1 MYDNRTERK
10 SMAKYG
16 NVTVA
21 LAGQDGNAF
30 AIMAKVSGALRKGG
44 APENEIEEYLSES
57 TGGDYDN
64 LVQTAM
70 KWVNIT

>member
-1 MYDNRTERK
+1 MYENRTERK
-10 SMAKYG
+10 CMAKYG

>member
-10 SMAKYG
+10 CMAKYG
-16 NVTVA
+16 NISVD
-21 LAGQDGNAF
+21 LSRQDGNAF
-30 AIMAKVSGALRKGG
+30 AVMAKVSGALRKGG
-44 APENEIEEYLSES
+44 ASDNEIERYLAES

-64 LVQTAM
+64 LLRTAM

>member
-1 MYDNRTERK
+1 VYDNRTERK
-10 SMAKYG
+10 YMAKYG

-30 AIMAKVSGALRKGG
+30 AVMAKVSGALRKGG
-44 APENEIEEYLSES
+44 APENEIEEYLAES
-57 TGGDYDN
+57 TEGDYDN
-64 LVQTAM
+64 LLQTAM